1 MNNFTFYNPVRV
13 HFGKGQVT
21 NLKEELKDYN
31 KILVTYGGGSIK
43 KNGVYDDVMKNLKG
57 KEVFELSGITPNP
70 RTDKVYEGIKIFFR
84 KFWF

>member
-13 HFGKGQVT
+13 HFGKNQVT

-43 KNGVYDDVMKNLKG
+43 KNGVYDDVMENLKG

-70 RTDKVYEGIKIFFR
+70 RTDKVYEGIKIC
-84 KFWF
+84 K